1 MSTKAEIETIVH
13 TESNIRISVSQFD
26 EDVWLSLQGR
36 DANMHTV
43 LTSKEARLIMEGL
56 KSVLDASETL

>member
-43 LTSKEARLIMEGL
+43 LTSKEARRIMEGL